1 MNKSKTIAKL
11 KELSKKCQIA
21 DVTCKVCYTSA
32 VGYQKVNTSILV
44 TLVPKEELTIDD
56 KVVNMKHWHI
66 CGSITDFRRNVHFNG
81 NIGLK
86 SPNGYFVEEVLEV
99 KPFVTDFKQI

>member
-11 KELSKKCQIA
+11 KELSKECQIA
-21 DVTCKVCYTSA
+21 DVTCKICYTSC
-32 VGYQKVNTSILV
+32 VGYNKGYTSILV
-44 TLVPKEELTIDD
+44 RLVPQEELTIEDQ
-56 KVVNMKHWHI
+56 VVNMKHWYLN
-66 CGSITDFRRNVHFNG
+66 GSITDFRRNVPFNG
-81 NIGLK
+81 NIGLN